1 MISAFHWKLF
11 LKSLNVWH
19 YHFPLKYLFG
29 NSPLSF
35 VSGSILFEFAILPD
49 VYISGALFLLREH
62 MHSTNLAAHLSKSL
76 NPLCLQ
82 LYLQLVC
89 LGKNARKLLRH
100 WCSQWKL
107 LTKVL
112 MNRDNTNMEF
122 NCVLVLIITP
132 SNTSHWGILI
142 NVSKQQFLKF
152 KFLKFLAI
160 AFGWDC

>member
-62 MHSTNLAAHLSKSL
+62 MHSKNLAAHLSKSL

-89 LGKNARKLLRH
+89 LG
-100 WCSQWKL
+100 
-107 LTKVL
+107 
-112 MNRDNTNMEF
+112 NTSKKRE
-122 NCVLVLIITP
+122 CKKTAPSLVLSVETFDK
-132 SNTSHWGILI
+132 GIDESGQHKHGIQLR
-142 NVSKQQFLKF
+142 SGAYYHTK
-152 KFLKFLAI
+152 
-160 AFGWDC
+160 